1 MPIADGSVGGS
12 IGRRIDRDKLRMM
25 LRRLGDESIFRML
38 YDAAELMP
46 SAKFHKLVESY
57 LDADGLLSDDNRPK
71 NLLAKVQSFERT
83 SLAGDYYE
91 PFDVNS
97 KNCTKKSSGTIAWI
111 AECNR
116 LLDLC
121 VAQPRRGGAS
131 ELRQSFDI
139 IFGLLDEIDTCRD
152 NIIFFADEAGAW
164 QVGVDWE
171 NVLPSWFKVLSEIA
185 KPKEYATRIVDLL
198 NHHCKYESPRMFAMA
213 RKFATPAQERAL
225 ANA

>member
-1 MPIADGSVGGS
+1 MLIADGPWETAVAGP
-12 IGRRIDRDKLRMM
+12 IDRDKLRMM
-25 LRRLGDESIFRML
+25 LRRLGDEFIFRML
-38 YDAAELMP
+38 YDAVELMP
-46 SAKFHKLVESY
+46 PAKLHKLVESY
-57 LDADGLLSDDNRPK
+57 LDPDSLLPDDNQPK

-91 PFDVNS
+91 SFDVNY

-121 VAQPRRGGAS
+121 VARTRRGSAS

-139 IFGLLDEIDTCRD
+139 IFRLLDEIDACRD

-171 NVLPSWFKVLSEIA
+171 KVLPSWFKVLSETA
-185 KPKEYATRIVDLL
+185 MPEEYATRIVDLL
-198 NHHCKYESPRMFAMA
+198 NHHCKYESPRMLAMA